1 MAVTGRL
8 YVGSEV
14 MSFEPFMAIASLS
27 LYADSEVIPFESFMA
42 VAYRPYPI
50 PRSCLLGLVAVTDRL
65 YTRAYHNVK
74 GWGHKFGVKDSSV
87 ASLHQNDSIER
98 LIAFVHCLNDLILA

>member
-14 MSFEPFMAIASLS
+14 MPFEPFMAIASLS

-50 PRSCLLGLVAVTDRL
+50 PRSFLLSLMLITNRF

-74 GWGHKFGVKDSSV
+74 GWGMNLGSKIPLSLRSIRMTASKD
-87 ASLHQNDSIER
+87 
-98 LIAFVHCLNDLILA
+98 